1 MASTSS
7 PSLALSS
14 SSITIVDLKTPRR
27 SAPSSP
33 QCVSLPAPPS
43 PPSSLPSHQNRS
55 WKPTAYRRK
64 LARNVMAMATGEA
77 SDVATTE
84 PPEFLKTVQETWE
97 KIEDKYA
104 VSTLGV
110 AVVVVLWGSTGVI
123 SAIDRLP
130 LIPGVLEIAGIG
142 YTGWFA
148 YKNLIYKPDRE
159 ALLQKIK
166 ETYYEII
173 GSSS

>member
-7 PSLALSS
+7 LSS
-14 SSITIVDLKTPRR
+14 CSTTIVDRKAPRHSS

-33 QCVSLPAPPS
+33 QCVSLPSLPPPS
-43 PPSSLPSHQNRS
+43 TTSYQNHRP
-55 WKPTAYRRK
+55 WKATAYCRK
-64 LARNVMAMATGEA
+64 VARNVMAMATGEA
-77 SDVATTE
+77 STDVATTTE

-104 VSTLGV
+104 VSTV
-110 AVVVVLWGSTGVI
+110 AVAGVVALWGSVGVV

-130 LIPGVLEIAGIG
+130 LIPGVFEVVGIG
-142 YTGWFA
+142 YSGWFA
-148 YKNLIYKPDRE
+148 YKNLLNKPDRE

-166 ETYYEII
+166 DTYNEII
-173 GSSS
+173 GSSG